1 MTLWLVLVSWIKLFG
16 SIRLY
21 LPSTSGDQQ
30 RKRFII
36 KTILSIY
43 TPKYQGTTFGFINL
57 QSFIR

>member
-1 MTLWLVLVSWIKLFG
+1 MTLWLVLVSSIKLVG

-30 RKRFII
+30 TNYSLLKQFS
-36 KTILSIY
+36 LY